1 MTYHPKSD
9 FIRVMMERGFLADCT
24 DYQGLDEAFAAGVV
38 PAYIGFDAT
47 AKSLHVGSLIQIMM
61 LRWLQKT
68 GHQPITLMGGGTTK
82 VGDPSFR
89 ADERPLLTPA
99 QIDDNI
105 AGIKQVFSKYLDY
118 SADTPSSSEAVG
130 PVKAPA
136 LMLNNAEWLDG
147 LNYLDFLRD
156 IGKHFSVNRMLSFE
170 SVKSRLD
177 REQSLSFLE
186 FNYMILQAYDFLE
199 LNRRYGCLLQ
209 MGGSDQWG
217 NIVNGIDLTR
227 RVLENQIFGLTSPLL
242 TTSDGKKMGKS
253 LSGAIWLNDEMLS
266 SYEFWQFWRNTTDA
280 DVGRFLKLY
289 TELPVAECDRL
300 GALEGVA
307 INDAK
312 IILANEVTAL
322 CHGRDA
328 AEAAAA
334 TAKEVFEKG
343 GVGDDLPTLTMV
355 AGDISDGISIVQLIV
370 KSGLAGSGKEA
381 KRLISDGG
389 AKMNDEPLTNGGLMI
404 TTDMLAQ
411 PIKLSAGK
419 KRHALVTLG

>member
-9 FIRVMMERGFLADCT
+9 FLRVMIERGFLADCT
-24 DYQGLDEAFAAGVV
+24 DYQALDEALAAGIV

-47 AKSLHVGSLIQIMM
+47 ASSLHVGSLIQIMM

-68 GHQPITLMGGGTTK
+68 GHKPIVLMGGGTTK

-89 ADERPLLTPA
+89 ADERPLLGPA
-99 QIDDNI
+99 QIDANI
-105 AGIKQVFSKYLDY
+105 EGIRQVFTHYVAFGAGETD
-118 SADTPSSSEAVG
+118 AIMV
-130 PVKAPA
+130 
-136 LMLNNAEWLDG
+136 NNAEWLDE

-156 IGKHFSVNRMLSFE
+156 IGRHFSVNRMLSFE

-217 NIVNGIDLTR
+217 NIVGGIDLTR
-227 RVLENQIFGLTSPLL
+227 RVLDEEIFGLTSPLL
-242 TTSDGKKMGKS
+242 TTSDGAKMGKS
-253 LSGAIWLNDEMLS
+253 AAGAVWLNAEMLS
-266 SYEFWQFWRNTTDA
+266 PYEFWQFWRNTSDA

-289 TELPVAECDRL
+289 TELPLDECERL
-300 GALEGVA
+300 GAAEGAA

-312 IILANEVTAL
+312 IVLANEVTAL
-322 CHGRDA
+322 LHGREA
-328 AEAAAA
+328 AEAAEA
-334 TAKEVFEKG
+334 TAREVFEKG
-343 GVGDDLPTLTMV
+343 GVGDDLPTLALSTDEL
-355 AGDISDGISIVQLIV
+355 GDGISIVQLIV
-370 KSGLAGSGKEA
+370 RSGLTKSGKEA
-381 KRLISDGG
+381 KRLIADKG
-389 AKMNDEPLTNGGLMI
+389 AKMNDADVTDAGLMI
-404 TTDMLAQ
+404 TAADLDA

-419 KRHALVTLG
+419 KRHALVVLEG